1 MRQVTIVL
9 LNGPQDADVVH
20 HQEVY
25 MARGKGGASAAARA
39 AAGAP
44 TRTSAPGAMAA
55 AAGVQVFE
63 EARTEA
69 ESMTPLQVAEL
80 PRIPL
85 SQIAPHPLNPEHR
98 HIDAEELQALAADIK
113 RRGLLTPILVASR
126 DKVVSYDADLDTQ
139 IPKSAQ
145 VVLADGHRRWGAAQ
159 LAGVEDVP
167 YLLREDLADP
177 SIAAEV
183 FLASNIHHQRLTPIE
198 EAQGYVRLQRYR
210 KVKQSE
216 LGALVGVSQPRV
228 SKTLKLL
235 ELPAV
240 VQTAVSAGTVSPHA
254 ARELL
259 TVPADTREQTYLAAI
274 ESLTG
279 ADDLDRPARVAD
291 ALRAAVNA
299 ARRTVEEAKAADKAR
314 QALAENSIPEIDPD
328 AVFGSEEWQHQLR
341 DSELDE
347 VRNAGEL
354 AGAVVQSTGR
364 VVYYSTPPAP
374 RYRVAEDT
382 EPAQTGAVDADPTNS
397 DIPMEYDEPGTTT
410 VGEGK
415 TNTHIPM
422 EYDTPEPGAAA
433 EESGEYS
440 NGISVA
446 PVQPA
451 ADQPIAPAEAPAAA
465 IEIALRAG
473 EEAHHG
479 RVEAMRRIVAD
490 HNQSTLLDVLAD
502 AVLAT
507 EWIDVDLGQQLASGL
522 GHDVSPTA
530 VEHLLLE
537 GRRVDVHR
545 TALAA
550 ALAALEA
557 EAARSTYAADG
568 TWPIVIQRHVQRLA
582 ALGHYRLTP
591 FDEARLDTTH
601 RGADR

>member
-1 MRQVTIVL
+1 
-9 LNGPQDADVVH
+9 
-20 HQEVY
+20 
-25 MARGKGGASAAARA
+25 
-39 AAGAP
+39 
-44 TRTSAPGAMAA
+44 
-55 AAGVQVFE
+55 
-63 EARTEA
+63 
-69 ESMTPLQVAEL
+69 MTPLQVAEL

-98 HIDAEELQALAADIK
+98 HIDAEELQSLAADIK

-126 DKVVSYDADLDTQ
+126 DKVVSYDADLDAQ
-139 IPKSAQ
+139 ISESAQ

-159 LAGVEDVP
+159 LAGVLDVP

-216 LGALVGVSQPRV
+216 LGELVGVSQSRV

-235 ELPAV
+235 ELPTV
-240 VQTAVSAGTVSPHA
+240 VQAAVSAGTVSPHA
-254 ARELL
+254 ARDLL
-259 TVPADTREQTYLAAI
+259 AVPADAREQTFTSAL
-274 ESLTG
+274 ETLSG
-279 ADDLDRPARVAD
+279 EDDLDRPARVAD
-291 ALRAAVNA
+291 ALRAAINTA
-299 ARRTVEEAKAADKAR
+299 KKAAEEAEAANKARR
-314 QALAENSIPEIDPD
+314 ALAEQGISEIDPD
-328 AVFGSEEWQHQLR
+328 EMFGPDEWRHQLR

-347 VRNAGEL
+347 VRDAGEL

-374 RYRVAEDT
+374 RHRVTEVT
-382 EPAQTGAVDADPTNS
+382 EPVEDGSDDADS
-397 DIPMEYDEPGTTT
+397 RDASIPMEYGDKPE
-410 VGEGK
+410 VGEGEAD
-415 TNTHIPM
+415 NVHIPM
-422 EYDTPEPGAAA
+422 EYEATEQPTSSA
-433 EESGEYS
+433 EESGAYS

-446 PVQPA
+446 TDEPGIDQPA
-451 ADQPIAPAEAPAAA
+451 PVEAPIAA

-490 HNQSTLLDVLAD
+490 HTQGTLLDVLAD

-507 EWIDVDLGQQLASGL
+507 EWIEFDTGHQLASGL

-530 VEHLLLE
+530 VEHLLMQ
-537 GRRVDVHR
+537 GRRVDIHR

-557 EAARSTYAADG
+557 EAARSTYAAGG

-582 ALGHYRLTP
+582 SLGHYTLTP
-591 FDEARLDTTH
+591 FDTARLDPTQ
-601 RGADR
+601 GADK

>member
-1 MRQVTIVL
+1 
-9 LNGPQDADVVH
+9 
-20 HQEVY
+20 
-25 MARGKGGASAAARA
+25 MARGKGGVSAAARA

-55 AAGVQVFE
+55 AAGVQAFE

-98 HIDAEELQALAADIK
+98 HIDVEELQALAADIK
-113 RRGLLTPILVASR
+113 RRGLLTPILVSSR
-126 DKVVSYDADLDTQ
+126 DKVVSYDPDLDAQ
-139 IPKSAQ
+139 IPQSAQ
-145 VVLADGHRRWGAAQ
+145 VVLGDGHRRWGAAQ
-159 LAGVEDVP
+159 LAGVVDVP

-177 SIAAEV
+177 AIAAEV
-183 FLASNIHHQRLTPIE
+183 FLASNIHSQRLTPIE
-198 EAQGYVRLQRYR
+198 EAQGYLRLQRYR

-240 VQTAVSAGTVSPHA
+240 VQAAVSAGTVSPHA

-259 TVPADTREQTYLAAI
+259 TVPVDTREQTYLAAI

-279 ADDLDRPARVAD
+279 PDDLDRPARVAD

-299 ARRTVEEAKAADKAR
+299 ARRSVEEAEAADKAR
-314 QALAENSIPEIDPD
+314 QALAKDGVPEIDPD
-328 AVFGSEEWQHQLR
+328 AVFGSEEWRHQLR
-341 DSELDE
+341 DSELQE
-347 VRNAGEL
+347 VRKAGEL

-364 VVYYSTPPAP
+364 IVYYSTPPAP
-374 RYRVAEDT
+374 RYRAANDNAE
-382 EPAQTGAVDADPTNS
+382 PSPTGAIDADPTAAH
-397 DIPMEYDEPGTTT
+397 IPMEYEGPE
-410 VGEGK
+410 VAAEAGEASA
-415 TNTHIPM
+415 HIPM
-422 EYDTPEPGAAA
+422 EYDAPQPDALPGESAA
-433 EESGEYS
+433 EEPS
-440 NGISVA
+440 A
-446 PVQPA
+446 P
-451 ADQPIAPAEAPAAA
+451 IEAPAAA

-507 EWIDVDLGQQLASGL
+507 EWIDFDLGQQLASGL

-530 VEHLLLE
+530 IEHLLLE
-537 GRRVDVHR
+537 GRRIDVHR
-545 TALAA
+545 AALAA

-591 FDEARLDTTH
+591 YDQARLDTAH

>member
-1 MRQVTIVL
+1 
-9 LNGPQDADVVH
+9 
-20 HQEVY
+20 
-25 MARGKGGASAAARA
+25 MARGKGGSAAARA

-55 AAGVQVFE
+55 AAGVQAFE
-63 EARTEA
+63 EARTAA

-98 HIDAEELQALAADIK
+98 HIDAEELQSLAADIK

-126 DKVVSYDADLDTQ
+126 DKVVSYDADLDAQ
-139 IPKSAQ
+139 IPESAQ

-159 LAGVEDVP
+159 LAGVLDVP

-216 LGALVGVSQPRV
+216 LGELVGVSQSRV

-235 ELPAV
+235 ELPTV
-240 VQTAVSAGTVSPHA
+240 VQAAVSAGTVSPHA
-254 ARELL
+254 ARDLL
-259 TVPADTREQTYLAAI
+259 AVPTDAREQTFTSAL
-274 ESLTG
+274 ETLSG
-279 ADDLDRPARVAD
+279 EDDLDRPARVAD
-291 ALRAAVNA
+291 ALRAAINTA
-299 ARRTVEEAKAADKAR
+299 KKAAEEAEAANKARR
-314 QALAENSIPEIDPD
+314 ALAKQGISEIDPD
-328 AVFGSEEWQHQLR
+328 ELFGADEWRHQLR

-347 VRNAGEL
+347 VRDAGEL

-374 RYRVAEDT
+374 RHRVTEVT
-382 EPAQTGAVDADPTNS
+382 EPGDASSDDADS
-397 DIPMEYDEPGTTT
+397 GDASIPMEYGYKPA
-410 VGEGK
+410 VGEGEADA
-415 TNTHIPM
+415 HIPM
-422 EYDTPEPGAAA
+422 EYEATDQPTSSSSSV
-433 EESGEYS
+433 EESGAYS
-440 NGISVA
+440 NGISAAADEPEAAQPSA
-446 PVQPA
+446 PV
-451 ADQPIAPAEAPAAA
+451 EAPIAA

-490 HNQSTLLDVLAD
+490 HTQATLLDVLAD
-502 AVLAT
+502 AALAT
-507 EWIDVDLGQQLASGL
+507 EWIEFDTGHQLASGL

-530 VEHLLLE
+530 VEHLLLQ
-537 GRRVDVHR
+537 GRRVDIHR

-557 EAARSTYAADG
+557 EAARSTYAAGG

-582 ALGHYRLTP
+582 SLGHYTLTP
-591 FDEARLDTTH
+591 FDTARLDPTQ
-601 RGADR
+601 GADK

>member
-1 MRQVTIVL
+1 
-9 LNGPQDADVVH
+9 
-20 HQEVY
+20 
-25 MARGKGGASAAARA
+25 
-39 AAGAP
+39 
-44 TRTSAPGAMAA
+44 
-55 AAGVQVFE
+55 
-63 EARTEA
+63 
-69 ESMTPLQVAEL
+69 MTPLQVAEL

-98 HIDAEELQALAADIK
+98 HIDVEELQALAADIK

-126 DKVVSYDADLDTQ
+126 DKVVSYDADLDAQ

-159 LAGVEDVP
+159 LAGVVDVP

-177 SIAAEV
+177 AIAAEV

-240 VQTAVSAGTVSPHA
+240 VQAAVSAGTVSPHA

-259 TVPADTREQTYLAAI
+259 AVPAVTREQTYLAAI
-274 ESLTG
+274 ESLTA

-299 ARRTVEEAKAADKAR
+299 ARRTAEEAEAADKAR
-314 QALAENSIPEIDPD
+314 QALAEDGIPEIDPD
-328 AVFGSEEWQHQLR
+328 VVFGSEEWQHQLR

-382 EPAQTGAVDADPTNS
+382 EPAQTDVVDADPTDA
-397 DIPMEYDEPGTTT
+397 DIPMEYDEPGTT
-410 VGEGK
+410 VGETE
-415 TNTHIPM
+415 TNDHIPM
-422 EYDTPEPGAAA
+422 EYDEPGTTVGETETNDHIPMEYGNPEPGAPAG
-433 EESGEYS
+433 ESGKYS
-440 NGISVA
+440 NGI
-446 PVQPA
+446 PVTPEQPA
-451 ADQPIAPAEAPAAA
+451 ADQPTAPIEAPAAA

-507 EWIDVDLGQQLASGL
+507 EWIDFDLGQQLASGL

-550 ALAALEA
+550 ALAALET

-591 FDEARLDTTH
+591 FDEARLDTTQ

>member
-1 MRQVTIVL
+1 
-9 LNGPQDADVVH
+9 
-20 HQEVY
+20 
-25 MARGKGGASAAARA
+25 
-39 AAGAP
+39 
-44 TRTSAPGAMAA
+44 
-55 AAGVQVFE
+55 
-63 EARTEA
+63 
-69 ESMTPLQVAEL
+69 MTPLQVAEL

-98 HIDAEELQALAADIK
+98 HIDAEELQSLAADIK

-126 DKVVSYDADLDTQ
+126 DKVVSYDADLDAQ
-139 IPKSAQ
+139 IPGSAQ

-159 LAGVEDVP
+159 LAGVLDVP

-216 LGALVGVSQPRV
+216 LGELVGVSQSRV

-240 VQTAVSAGTVSPHA
+240 VQAAVSAGTVSPHA
-254 ARELL
+254 ARDLL
-259 TVPADTREQTYLAAI
+259 AVPADAREQTFTSAL
-274 ESLTG
+274 ETLSG
-279 ADDLDRPARVAD
+279 EDDLDRPARVAD
-291 ALRAAVNA
+291 ALRAAINTA
-299 ARRTVEEAKAADKAR
+299 KKAAEEAEAANKARR
-314 QALAENSIPEIDPD
+314 ALAEQGISEIDPD
-328 AVFGSEEWQHQLR
+328 EMFGADEWRHQLR

-347 VRNAGEL
+347 VRGAGEL

-374 RYRVAEDT
+374 RHRVTESVEAETD
-382 EPAQTGAVDADPTNS
+382 DADS
-397 DIPMEYDEPGTTT
+397 GDASIPMEYGVKPA
-410 VGEGK
+410 VGEREADA
-415 TNTHIPM
+415 HIPM
-422 EYDTPEPGAAA
+422 EYEPTEQPTPSV
-433 EESGEYS
+433 EESEAYS
-440 NGISVA
+440 NGISDATDEPEAAQPSA
-446 PVQPA
+446 PV
-451 ADQPIAPAEAPAAA
+451 EAPIAA

-490 HNQSTLLDVLAD
+490 HTQGTLLDVLAD

-507 EWIDVDLGQQLASGL
+507 EWIEFDTGHQLASGL

-530 VEHLLLE
+530 VEHLLMQ
-537 GRRVDVHR
+537 GRRVDIHR

-557 EAARSTYAADG
+557 EAARSTYAAGG
-568 TWPIVIQRHVQRLA
+568 TWPIVIQRHVHRLA
-582 ALGHYRLTP
+582 SLGHYTLTP
-591 FDEARLDTTH
+591 FDTARLDPTQ
-601 RGADR
+601 GADK

>member
-1 MRQVTIVL
+1 
-9 LNGPQDADVVH
+9 
-20 HQEVY
+20 
-25 MARGKGGASAAARA
+25 
-39 AAGAP
+39 
-44 TRTSAPGAMAA
+44 
-55 AAGVQVFE
+55 
-63 EARTEA
+63 
-69 ESMTPLQVAEL
+69 MTPLQVAEL

-98 HIDAEELQALAADIK
+98 HIDVDELQALAADIK

-177 SIAAEV
+177 AIAAEV

-235 ELPAV
+235 ELPKV

-259 TVPADTREQTYLAAI
+259 SVPADTREQTYLAAI
-274 ESLTG
+274 ESLTS

-299 ARRTVEEAKAADKAR
+299 VRRTAEEADAADKAR
-314 QALAENSIPEIDPD
+314 QALAENGIPEIDPD

-374 RYRVAEDT
+374 RHRVAKDADPT
-382 EPAQTGAVDADPTNS
+382 QTGVVDADPASS
-397 DIPMEYDEPGTTT
+397 DIPS
-410 VGEGK
+410 
-415 TNTHIPM
+415 
-422 EYDTPEPGAAA
+422 EYDTPDPGAPT
-433 EESGEYS
+433 EKSDDYS
-440 NGISVA
+440 NGIIVA

-451 ADQPIAPAEAPAAA
+451 PDQPTAPIDAPAAA

-490 HNQSTLLDVLAD
+490 HNQSTLLDVLGD

-557 EAARSTYAADG
+557 EAARSTYAADD

-582 ALGHYRLTP
+582 DLGHYRLTP

>member
-1 MRQVTIVL
+1 
-9 LNGPQDADVVH
+9 
-20 HQEVY
+20 

-55 AAGVQVFE
+55 AAGVQAFE

-85 SQIAPHPLNPEHR
+85 AQIAPHPLNPEHR
-98 HIDAEELQALAADIK
+98 HIDVEELQALAADIK

-126 DKVVSYDADLDTQ
+126 DKVVSYDADLDAQ
-139 IPKSAQ
+139 IPESAQ

-159 LAGVEDVP
+159 LAGVVDVP

-177 SIAAEV
+177 AIAAEV

-240 VQTAVSAGTVSPHA
+240 VQAAVSAGTVSPHA

-259 TVPADTREQTYLAAI
+259 TVPAGVREQTYTSALK
-274 ESLTG
+274 SLTG

-299 ARRTVEEAKAADKAR
+299 ARRTAEEAEAADRAR
-314 QALAENSIPEIDPD
+314 QVLAEEGIPEIDPD

-347 VRNAGEL
+347 VRSAGEM

-364 VVYYSTPPAP
+364 VVYYSTSLAP
-374 RYRVAEDT
+374 RYRVAEDVRSGQ
-382 EPAQTGAVDADPTNS
+382 AGAVDADPAES
-397 DIPMEYDEPGTTT
+397 DIPMEYDGPETALSEGGTA
-410 VGEGK
+410 
-415 TNTHIPM
+415 NADIPM
-422 EYDTPEPGAAA
+422 EYDAPEPGAPAPA
-433 EESGEYS
+433 PVGESGGYS
-440 NGISVA
+440 NGISEA
-446 PVQPA
+446 PEQPP
-451 ADQPIAPAEAPAAA
+451 ADQSTAPIEAPAAA

-490 HNQSTLLDVLAD
+490 YSQSTLLDVLAD

-507 EWIDVDLGQQLASGL
+507 EWIDLDLGQQLSSGL

-545 TALAA
+545 AALAA
-550 ALAALEA
+550 ALAALET
-557 EAARSTYAADG
+557 EAARSTYAGDG
-568 TWPIVIQRHVQRLA
+568 TWPIVIQRHVHRLA

-601 RGADR
+601 RGVDR